1 MRCKPIALAT
11 LLACSVNTPAF
22 ALSSDN
28 DAPPTLPT
36 PLSLQ
41 GTTPAQP
48 QQMVPANTSNQNIAS
63 TLSFGD
69 MGATGGLTLSGQQL
83 QNGVSFNLPGDL
95 VITDAHISLNVQ
107 VNRSDVSGENLQ
119 LMLNGQPLGA
129 IPLDQLQQD
138 KGYWQLDVPASMVAS
153 SNNLSF
159 QLKTG
164 DDIINNVWSCQR
176 PLPADYK
183 VTLQPESSLNYQG
196 LWLNVR
202 KTLGTFPRPFVD
214 IKQTKDQAISIAY
227 PATPDADVLTAS
239 AIVASQFGA
248 LSNGKPSRFDV
259 QYDALPVGNG
269 ILIGKPGQTIGGI
282 TLPETNGAALQV
294 IDNPQNPAWKL
305 LIISGHNEM
314 QLRQAAWRLT
324 LPALPDSDTLD
335 IPTLKIPQRAAYDA
349 PRWINTEHPVAVRS
363 LLTDEGAL
371 IAHGVWHGE
380 NRLPFRTAPDLFL
393 WDGSSVPLHLNYSF
407 AQKNWID
414 DQDSFLNVSLNGE
427 FLKRLPVSKEGMLAP
442 VLSMLG
448 LSQRQ
453 QSAVVN
459 IDPRAI
465 LGSNQLG
472 FWFGLKAQKNAPC
485 NAMADE
491 NIQSRIDGDSTLDF
505 SRAWH
510 FGKLPNL
517 AWFSGAMFPF
527 TRHADLAQTTVL
539 MPAHPTVD
547 DATVL
552 LNLMAQSGRDTGVT
566 ANYLHLYTGLPGQEE
581 AQQQLADSDVLAI
594 GSLSNGEMLN
604 PLLQNSAFAL
614 NENTLEVKTASAVSR
629 VLSLLRGD
637 QARTDMDA
645 AEYLSDNNQWRGL
658 LSMRSPWNAQRVVV
672 VATATDNHQLSQ
684 LAEDMN
690 KPAFLSI
697 AGGDF
702 TAVNSAGE
710 IKSWRVGEQFTS
722 GNLPGYMKILW
733 FASEHIFWL
742 VALACLIAAVSGPML
757 FTLLQRHAQQRLQDK
772 TKK

>member
-11 LLACSVNTPAF
+11 LLACTVHSPAF
-22 ALSSDN
+22 ALSNDN
-28 DAPPTLPT
+28 DTPPILPT
-36 PLSLQ
+36 PVSLQ
-41 GTTPAQP
+41 GAAPVQP
-48 QQMVPANTSNQNIAS
+48 QQTAGVNAGNQNIAS

-69 MGATGGLTLSGQQL
+69 MGAGAGLTLSGQQL

-138 KGYWQLDVPASMVAS
+138 KGYWRLDVPASMVAS

-176 PLPADYK
+176 ALPADYK
-183 VTLQPESSLNYQG
+183 VTLQADSSLNYQG

-259 QYDALPVGNG
+259 QYDALPAGNG
-269 ILIGKPGQTIGGI
+269 ILIGKPGQSIGGV
-282 TLPETNGAALQV
+282 TLPDTNGAALQV
-294 IDNPQNPAWKL
+294 IDNPQNPAYKL
-305 LIISGHNEM
+305 LIISGHNDM

-335 IPTLKIPQRAAYDA
+335 VPALKIAQRNAYDA
-349 PRWINTEHPVAVRS
+349 PRWITTERPVAVRS
-363 LLTDEGAL
+363 LLANDGAL
-371 IAHGVWHGE
+371 VAHGVWHGE
-380 NRLPFRTAPDLFL
+380 NHLPFRTAPDLFL

-448 LSQRQ
+448 LSHRQ

-465 LGSNQLG
+465 LGNNQLG

-547 DATVL
+547 DASVL

-566 ANYLHLYTGLPGQEE
+566 ANYLHLYTGMPGQEA

-594 GSLSNGEMLN
+594 GSLSNGDMLN
-604 PLLQNSAFAL
+604 PLLQNSAFTL
-614 NENTLEVKTASAVSR
+614 NENTLEVNTASAVSR

-637 QARTDMDA
+637 QARSDMDA

-672 VATATDNHQLSQ
+672 VATATDNHQLA
-684 LAEDMN
+684 LLPEDMN
-690 KPAFLSI
+690 KPAFLSV

-702 TAVNSAGE
+702 TAVSSAGDV
-710 IKSWRVGEQFTS
+710 KSWRVGEQFTS

-757 FTLLQRHAQQRLQDK
+757 FNVLQRHAQQRLQDK

>member
-1 MRCKPIALAT
+1 MRFNPIALAT
-11 LLACSVNTPAF
+11 LLVCSVNGTAF
-22 ALSSDN
+22 ALSTDSD
-28 DAPPTLPT
+28 ALPEL
-36 PLSLQ
+36 PLPVTLQ
-41 GTTPAQP
+41 GSTSAQTPPPA
-48 QQMVPANTSNQNIAS
+48 PANASNQNIAS

-69 MGATGGLTLSGQQL
+69 MGATGGLTLSGMQL

-107 VNRSDVSGENLQ
+107 VNRSDVNGENLQ

-138 KGYWQLDVPASMVAS
+138 KGFWNLDVPASMIAS

-183 VTLQPESSLNYQG
+183 VTLQPESTLNYQG

-202 KTLGTFPRPFVD
+202 KTLGTFPRPFFDV
-214 IKQTKDQAISIAY
+214 KQTKDQAVSIAY
-227 PATPDADVLTAS
+227 PESPDADVLMAS
-239 AIVASQFGA
+239 AIVASQFGT
-248 LSNGKPSRFDV
+248 LSNGRPSRFEV
-259 QYDALPVGNG
+259 QYNALPAGNG
-269 ILIGKPGQTIGGI
+269 ILIGKPGQMIGGVTI
-282 TLPETNGAALQV
+282 PQSNGAALQV
-294 IDNPQNPAWKL
+294 IDNPQNPAYKL
-305 LIISGHNEM
+305 LVVSGHNEM

-324 LPALPDSDTLD
+324 QPALPDSDTLD
-335 IPTLKIPQRAAYDA
+335 VPALKIAQREAYDA
-349 PRWINTEHPVAVRS
+349 PRWINTDRPVTVRS
-363 LLTDEGAL
+363 LLNDDGAL

-380 NRLPFRTAPDLFL
+380 NRLPFRTAPDLFM
-393 WDGSSVPLHLNYSF
+393 WDGSAIPLRLNYSF

-414 DQDSFLNVSLNGE
+414 DDESFLNVSLNGE
-427 FLKRLPVSKEGMLAP
+427 FLKRLPVSKEGLLAP
-442 VLSMLG
+442 VMSMLG

-505 SRAWH
+505 SRSWH
-510 FGKLPNL
+510 YGKLPNL

-527 TRHADLAQTTVL
+527 TRNADLAHTTVL
-539 MPAHPTVD
+539 MAAHPTVEE
-547 DATVL
+547 ATVL
-552 LNLMAQSGRDTGVT
+552 LNLMAQSGRNTGVT
-566 ANYLHLYTGLPGQEE
+566 ANFLHLYTGMPGHDD
-581 AQQQLADSDVLAI
+581 AQQQLTDSDVLAI
-594 GSLSNGEMLN
+594 GNLSNNEQLN
-604 PLLQNSAFAL
+604 PLLQGSAFTL
-614 NENTLEVKTASAVSR
+614 NGNNLEVNTTSAVGR
-629 VLSLLRGD
+629 VLSLLSGN
-637 QARTDMDA
+637 QPLTDREA

-658 LSMRSPWNAQRVVV
+658 LSMRSPWNPQRVVV
-672 VATATDNHQLSQ
+672 VATATDNHQLAQ
-684 LAEDMN
+684 LSEDMT
-690 KPAFLSI
+690 KPAFQSA

-702 TAVNSAGE
+702 TAVSNTGDVH
-710 IKSWRVGEQFTS
+710 SWRVGEQFVS
-722 GNLPGYMKILW
+722 GNLPGYLRVLW
-733 FASEHIFWL
+733 FTSEHVVWL
-742 VALACLIAAVSGPML
+742 VVLACLIAAVSGPML
-757 FTLLQRHAQQRLQDK
+757 FHSLQRHARQRLQDK

>member
-1 MRCKPIALAT
+1 MRFNPIALAT
-11 LLACSVNTPAF
+11 LLACSASSTVF
-22 ALSSDN
+22 ATTDSD
-28 DAPPTLPT
+28 ALPEL
-36 PLSLQ
+36 PLPVTLQ
-41 GTTPAQP
+41 GASSSQP
-48 QQMVPANTSNQNIAS
+48 QPATPMNVSNQNIAS
-63 TLSFGD
+63 TLNFGD
-69 MGATGGLTLSGQQL
+69 MGATGGLTLSGMQL

-95 VITDAHISLNVQ
+95 VITDAHISLNVE

-138 KGYWQLDVPASMVAS
+138 KGYWNLDVPASMIAS

-164 DDIINNVWSCQR
+164 DDIINNAWSCQR
-176 PLPADYK
+176 TLPADYK

-202 KTLGTFPRPFVD
+202 KTLGTFPRPFLDV
-214 IKQTKDQAISIAY
+214 KQTKDQAVSIAW
-227 PATPDADVLTAS
+227 PDSPDADVMTAS
-239 AIVASQFGA
+239 AIVASQFGT
-248 LSNGKPSRFDV
+248 LSNGRPARFEV
-259 QYDALPVGNG
+259 QYNALPAGNG
-269 ILIGKPGQTIGGI
+269 ILVGKPGQTIGGV
-282 TLPETNGAALQV
+282 TLPQTNGAALQV
-294 IDNPQNPAWKL
+294 IDNPQNPAYKL
-305 LIISGHNEM
+305 LVISGHNEQ

-324 LPALPDSDTLD
+324 QPALPDSDTLD
-335 IPTLKIPQRAAYDA
+335 VPALKMAQRAAYDA
-349 PRWINTEHPVAVRS
+349 PRWINTDRPVPVRS
-363 LLTDEGAL
+363 LVGDDGAL
-371 IAHGVWHGE
+371 VAHGVWHGE
-380 NRLPFRTAPDLFL
+380 NHLPFRIAPDLFM
-393 WDGSSVPLHLNYSF
+393 WDGSAVPLHLNYSF

-427 FLKRLPVSKEGMLAP
+427 FLKRLPVSKEGIFAP
-442 VLSMLG
+442 VMAMLG

-505 SRAWH
+505 TRAWH
-510 FGKLPNL
+510 YGKLPNL

-527 TRHADLAQTTVL
+527 TRHADLAHTTVL
-539 MPAHPTVD
+539 MPTHPTVE

-566 ANYLHLYTGLPGQEE
+566 ANYLRLYTGVPGQDD
-581 AQQQLADSDVLAI
+581 AQQQLSDSDVLAI
-594 GSLSNGEMLN
+594 GSLSNHEQLA
-604 PLLQNSAFAL
+604 PLLQGSAFML
-614 NENTLEVKTASAVSR
+614 NGNNLEVNTTSAVSR
-629 VLSLLRGD
+629 VLSLLSGD
-637 QARTDMDA
+637 APRTDMDA

-658 LSMRSPWNAQRVVV
+658 LSMRSPWNPQRVVV
-672 VATATDNHQLSQ
+672 VATATDDHQLA
-684 LAEDMN
+684 LLPADMS
-690 KPAFLSI
+690 KAAFQS
-697 AGGDF
+697 AVGGDF
-702 TAVNSAGE
+702 TVVSNAGDVR
-710 IKSWRVGEQFTS
+710 SWRVGEQFVS
-722 GNLPGYMKILW
+722 GNLPGYLRVLW

-742 VALACLIAAVSGPML
+742 VILACLIAAVSGPML
-757 FTLLQRHAQQRLQDK
+757 FKALSRHAQQRLQDK

>member
-335 IPTLKIPQRAAYDA
+335 IPTLKIAQRAAYDA

-637 QARTDMDA
+637 PARTDMDA

-702 TAVNSAGE
+702 TAVNSTGE